1 MNNSL
6 QLNSAIDQNESSIWI
21 MSARNCSSSDRRYKM
36 IKLTKNVIGAG
47 AAAAALVG
55 MSVPAQARD
64 YNRNGDGISAGE
76 VISGAVILGGIAAV
90 LSSKNNDRY
99 DDRDYGNRDNDYRG
113 GGYDDRSYGY
123 DRRGGSR
130 AAINQCVRD
139 VEGYSNRNNRA
150 KVTEIRDIQ
159 RTRDGYKVSGKIVV
173 RDGYRGNDR
182 YNNYNR
188 DNRYDRGDNYGR
200 YNRGYESGYD
210 KGRFTCY
217 VERGRVVDIDYKG
230 LDQWR

>member
-1 MNNSL
+1 
-6 QLNSAIDQNESSIWI
+6 
-21 MSARNCSSSDRRYKM
+21 M
-36 IKLTKNVIGAG
+36 IKLAKNVLGAG

-55 MSVPAQARD
+55 MAIPAQARE

-76 VISGAVILGGIAAV
+76 VIAGAVILGGIAAV
-90 LSSKNNDRY
+90 LSSSNRNDRY
-99 DDRDYGNRDNDYRG
+99 DDRGYDDRDYRG
-113 GGYDDRSYGY
+113 GRNDERSYNY
-123 DRRGGSR
+123 DRGRNGSR

-150 KVTEIRDIQ
+150 KVTEIRDIN
-159 RTRDGYKVSGKIVV
+159 RTRYGYQISGKIVV
-173 RDGYRGNDR
+173 RDGYRDSDRYGNNDR
-182 YNNYNR
+182 YGQYNR
-188 DNRYDRGDNYGR
+188 SNRYDRDDNYGR
-200 YNRGYESGYD
+200 NGRGYQTGYD